1 MTATK
6 NDIERWL
13 EYAKENGATH
23 LIVAVNR
30 FAYDNYP
37 VYVSPDKKV
46 KEEIKRI
53 LNSSMRGIDEI
64 YNMSMD
70 IEKQLLEHRSYNC

>member
-23 LIVAVNR
+23 LIVAVDR
-30 FAYDNYP
+30 FDHDNYP
-37 VYVSPDKKV
+37 VYISPDKKV

-53 LNSSMRGIDEI
+53 NNSSMQGIDEI

-70 IEKQLLEHRSYNC
+70 IEKQLIEHRAYNC